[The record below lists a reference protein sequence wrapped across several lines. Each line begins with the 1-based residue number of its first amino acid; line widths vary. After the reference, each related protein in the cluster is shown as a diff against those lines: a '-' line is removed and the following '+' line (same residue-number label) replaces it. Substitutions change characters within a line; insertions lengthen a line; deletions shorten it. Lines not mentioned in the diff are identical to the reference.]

1 MITRPPSFA
10 CLLLCAAV
18 FLGVAQAA
26 PVPDGAQEGAACSA
40 ALRQVFPAQ
49 DQAAALPAPCRCLGP
64 VALGMRQQDVVDAL
78 GKPDATR
85 HGAAR
90 PDTVLVYLYPRGLN
104 ERLARHPL
112 PPGSLDH
119 GELAI
124 RFRDGRVVNIIAF
137 GPHGELPGFGLPG
150 LALGADV
157 GTQLQAVGGHPQ
169 WNASRDYVQF
179 AAMPLG
185 LEVDP
190 DTSAVIG
197 IDIAA
202 TKQDLEHFSLP
213 PLRLH
218 KDGRSGLVSGIH

>member
-26 PVPDGAQEGAACSA
+26 PAPDGVQAGAECRE
-40 ALRQVFPAQ
+40 ALGQAFSAQ
-49 DQAAALPAPCRCLGP
+49 DPVAALPEACRRLGP

-137 GPHGELPGFGLPG
+137 GPHGKLPGFGLPG

-157 GTQLQAVGGHPQ
+157 GTQLQAVGGHPR

-218 KDGRSGLVSGIH
+218 KDGRSGLVSGIR

>member
-1 MITRPPSFA
+1 MIPRPPSFA
-10 CLLLCAAV
+10 CLLCAVV

-26 PVPDGAQEGAACSA
+26 PAPDGVQEGAACSG
-40 ALRQVFPAQ
+40 ALRQAFSAQ
-49 DQAAALPAPCRCLGP
+49 DPAAALPEACRRLGP

-112 PPGSLDH
+112 PAGSLAH

-124 RFRDGRVVNIIAF
+124 RVRDDHVVNVIAF

-150 LALGADV
+150 LALGADAGAV
-157 GTQLQAVGGHPQ
+157 LQAIGGHPR

-179 AAMPLG
+179 ARMPLG

-190 DTSAVIG
+190 DTSVVVG
-197 IDIAA
+197 LDIAA
-202 TKQDLEHFSLP
+202 TKQDLDQFSLL
-213 PLRLH
+213 PLRLD

>member
-1 MITRPPSFA
+1 MVPKPPAFA
-10 CLLLCAAV
+10 GLVCAVV
-18 FLGVAQAA
+18 FLGAA
-26 PVPDGAQEGAACSA
+26 HAASAPDGAQEGAACSA

-49 DQAAALPAPCRCLGP
+49 DQAAALPAPCRRLGP
-64 VALGMRQQDVVDAL
+64 VALGMRQQDVLAAL

-85 HGAAR
+85 HGACRHETTIA
-90 PDTVLVYLYPRGLN
+90 YLYPRGLN
-104 ERLARHPL
+104 ERLASHPL

-157 GTQLQAVGGHPQ
+157 GTVLQAVGGHPQ

-190 DTSAVIG
+190 DTSAVVG